1 MEMLLLEVLHA
12 FPPENRQAAPTNKLQ
27 KGACKLDGA
36 ASGNTCVPSVQL
48 GSSKGLK
55 VGQSVFAIGNPRGLS
70 RTMTAGVVS
79 GLNRAIPSPVNT
91 LTYGA
96 IQVGPIPLSALRR
109 A

>member
-1 MEMLLLEVLHA
+1 M
-12 FPPENRQAAPTNKLQ
+12 
-27 KGACKLDGA
+27 C
-36 ASGNTCVPSVQL
+36 VQL

-96 IQVGPIPLSALRR
+96 IQVCKTHSKMEKGTLLENAFS
-109 A
+109 